1 MFCFDNGPFDLQNG
15 QPGLIFSGPGVTASG
30 DVFQPAQAGIGVHI
44 LDFIFTDDEGC
55 VQIGTWTA
63 TVRPTPQQP
72 TLVQLSP
79 TTLSS
84 SVAGA
89 TYKWYRNGGRLVGET
104 NKDLSITQGGNYQV
118 EVYNAYG
125 CFRRSTGFVI
135 SSTGLN
141 IEELLKTVSI
151 YPNPTTSFVSIS
163 FSSALESEVQ
173 VRLID
178 LLGRTLYNGSIAKG
192 ELAHSIDMS
201 GMSQGTYQLIVI
213 DNESGNSTIEQIIK
227 VD

>member
-1 MFCFDNGPFDLQNG
+1 M
-15 QPGLIFSGPGVTASG
+15 
-30 DVFQPAQAGIGVHI
+30 
-44 LDFIFTDDEGC
+44 
-55 VQIGTWTA
+55 
-63 TVRPTPQQP
+63 
-72 TLVQLSP
+72 
-79 TTLSS
+79 
-84 SVAGA
+84 
-89 TYKWYRNGGRLVGET
+89 VGET

-178 LLGRTLYNGSIAKG
+178 LLGRTRWQVASRSL
-192 ELAHSIDMS
+192 
-201 GMSQGTYQLIVI
+201 
-213 DNESGNSTIEQIIK
+213 
-227 VD
+227 